1 MCGTCGC
8 ASDARITTLP
18 HSHDGHEA
26 GHVHLPY
33 MAQAGRTIQ
42 LQQRVLAKNDELAAV
57 NRQWLVD
64 RGILAVNLMSSPGSG
79 KTTLL
84 ERTVKDLAG
93 KISIAVIEGD
103 QETALDAD
111 RIQAAG
117 SPVVQ
122 INTGAGCHLDAEM
135 VGKGLRSLDPP
146 AGSIVVIENVGNL
159 VCPAL
164 FDLGETAR
172 VVLASV
178 TEGADKPLKYPQMF
192 RQADLVLLNKTDLL
206 PYVDFDVRQYCADL
220 RRAAP
225 AAMLLQL
232 SATTGEGVQGWY
244 DWLRRRIPPPP
255 PE

>member
-8 ASDARITTLP
+8 SSDARITSLQ
-18 HSHDGHEA
+18 HAHADHEA
-26 GHVHLPY
+26 GHVHPESPP
-33 MAQAGRTIQ
+33 AGRTIQ
-42 LQQRVLAKNDELAAV
+42 LQQKVLAKNDDFAAA
-57 NRQWLVD
+57 NRQWLHD
-64 RGILAVNLMSSPGSG
+64 RRILAVNLMSSPGSG

-84 ERTVKDLAG
+84 ERTTKELAG
-93 KISIAVIEGD
+93 KMPISVIEGD
-103 QETALDAD
+103 QETALDAH

-135 VGKGLRSLDPP
+135 VGSGLRSLDPP
-146 AGSIVVIENVGNL
+146 GGSIVVIENVGNL

-164 FDLGETAR
+164 FDLGEAAK

-178 TEGADKPLKYPQMF
+178 TEGADKPLKYPHMF

-206 PYVDFDVRQYCADL
+206 PYVDFDVRQYSSDL

-232 SATTGEGVQGWY
+232 SATTGEGLQRWY
-244 DWLRRRIPPPP
+244 DWLRWRSTPPSQ
-255 PE
+255 